1 MTLTSD
7 YRPLADIYSQISK
20 AKPGKQRD
28 DDMKAY
34 TQEVNLA
41 YVAFTRARKVLID
54 RSPLLENMMGFKL
67 YCKDLEELKK
77 DKVEQK
83 VKVADKEVVIPQKIA
98 VTHRSKRK
106 KQTFDNDIGF

>member
-1 MTLTSD
+1 
-7 YRPLADIYSQISK
+7 
-20 AKPGKQRD
+20 
-28 DDMKAY
+28 
-34 TQEVNLA
+34 
-41 YVAFTRARKVLID
+41 
-54 RSPLLENMMGFKL
+54 MGFKL